1 MLKKLPLIVVL
12 AVLLAPVA
20 VQASGILD
28 FNVPGGG
35 SVSYAGGSSSLYGTS
50 IAIDQVCGIGTPLND
65 GVCLNISNGNLSF
78 VTGGFSGFDSTDW
91 YFNGGGSILINGS
104 IASLGIINGTLMSGT
119 WSDATVMWPGD
130 GRGVVTGDY
139 TDTKDITLAGYF
151 GLGPTG
157 WNGTLNPSFCCADS
171 PPSAFRGQV
180 MGGDVI
186 NESPV
191 PEPASLALLGT
202 GLVGIAGMIR
212 RKLLS

>member
-1 MLKKLPLIVVL
+1 MLKKLTLIAVL
-12 AVLLAPVA
+12 VVLLAPVA
-20 VQASGILD
+20 AHASGILD
-28 FNVPGGG
+28 FSVPGGG

-50 IAIDQVCGIGTPLND
+50 IAIDLVCGEGTPLND
-65 GVCLNISNGNLSF
+65 GVCLTISNGKLSF
-78 VTGGFSGFDSTDW
+78 VTGGFSGFDSTAW
-91 YFNGGGSILINGS
+91 YFNGGGSILVNGT

-119 WSDATVMWPGD
+119 WGDASVLWPGD
-130 GRGVVTGDY
+130 GRGVVIGDY
-139 TDTKDITLAGYF
+139 TDTKDVTLAGYF

-157 WNGTLNPSFCCADS
+157 WSGRLNPSFCCAGS
-171 PPSAFRGQV
+171 PPSAIRGQV

-186 NESPV
+186 NEAV